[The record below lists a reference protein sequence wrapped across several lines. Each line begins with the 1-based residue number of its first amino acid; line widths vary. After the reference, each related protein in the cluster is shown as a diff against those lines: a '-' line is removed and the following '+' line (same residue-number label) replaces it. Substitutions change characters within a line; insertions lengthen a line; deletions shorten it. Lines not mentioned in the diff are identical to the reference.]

1 MIIRRYS
8 SRKLFILV
16 AVAILLSGC
25 GKPTDVPPIPTPSP
39 AETAISVEDTPQP
52 TAVPAKLLLVDPAD
66 LISAEVDAYL
76 SSFTTENGLQ
86 LEKVTTP
93 EIPAQ
98 GAETKIVVFLAAP
111 PNLAEVV
118 SASPDTQFIVN
129 GAVDIQPLP
138 NLSII
143 QTRTDDLVFMAGYL
157 TMQISWDWRTAAL
170 IPNDVVHA
178 AEKVNAFENGARYV
192 CGQCTPY
199 YAPIVYFPLL
209 AQETM
214 NASIEAWDVQITT
227 LAQHFVN
234 SYFVDPSMATPEIL
248 DRLLGLSDDIYNDVY
263 LVGLGT
269 SPVEQ
274 FTALVNFDILP
285 ALQQLMP
292 QALAGTGGV
301 ETTALVRIVLNR
313 DETVVT
319 PAKVE
324 NFNRVAQDLAA
335 GIIIPLSIP

>member
-1 MIIRRYS
+1 MNIRKYS
-8 SRKLFILV
+8 SRLLV
-16 AVAILLSGC
+16 FVIIVFLLLSGC
-25 GKPTDVPPIPTPSP
+25 GKPTDVPPMPTQSP
-39 AETAISVEDTPQP
+39 EETAIPVEATPQP
-52 TAVPAKLLLVDPAD
+52 TAVPAKMILVDPAG
-66 LISAEVDAYL
+66 LNSKEVDAYL
-76 SSFTTENGLQ
+76 TSFAAENGLL

-111 PNLAEVV
+111 ANLAEVV
-118 SASPDTQFIVN
+118 SASPDTQFIVS
-129 GAVDIQPLP
+129 GAVDLEPLP
-138 NLSII
+138 NLSVI
-143 QTRTDDLVFMAGYL
+143 QTRAEDLVFMAGYL

-170 IPNDVVHA
+170 IPNDAVHA
-178 AEKVNAFENGARYV
+178 AEKANAFENGARYV

-214 NASIEAWDVQITT
+214 NASIEAWDVQIIT

-234 SYFVDPSMATPEIL
+234 SYFVDPSVSTPEIL
-248 DRLLGLSDDIYNDVY
+248 ERLLGLADDIYNDVY
-263 LVGLGT
+263 LIGLDT
-269 SPVEQ
+269 SPAEQ
-274 FTALVNFDILP
+274 FTALIGFDFLP
-285 ALQQLMP
+285 ALQQLTP

-301 ETTALVRIVLNR
+301 ETAAQVRIVQNR

-319 PAKVE
+319 PAKVD